1 MEIRQLTTEEFDN
14 FAKNYPY
21 KNFYQTAEYGTL
33 MDRHAFNDYYLGL
46 IDDAN
51 NLVAATLILVNRV
64 IIGYKWGYCPRGYLI
79 DYKNEELV
87 RKFTE
92 LLTAFLKKRN
102 FMFIKID
109 PQIIYKSHENTGE
122 INSLVDNEAIYN
134 TLINCGYQHGGF
146 NLNFENLKPRWNAV
160 VTCKSEDRIFSLYTK
175 EIRNKIRKADNR
187 GVEVIKGE
195 PENIKEF
202 YNLIGYKNEKRK
214 LNYYLD
220 MFEIFGK
227 SDMFDIFFARINTS
241 KYIER
246 SKNLYEREE
255 KINNELNEELQENID
270 SNNKS
275 NIIKRKMNSDILL
288 NNYKQ
293 SVIKSAELFKTN
305 PVGIVVAACAVV
317 KYNGEI
323 FFLIDGIDNNYKDY
337 CPNHYLKYILMD
349 MYHSEGYNRF
359 NLNGI
364 SGDFTKGSKYY
375 DLTRFKLGFGA
386 HVEEYLG
393 EFTLVIN
400 KSKTLQ
406 YNIINPIIEWLNTP
420 VL

>member
-1 MEIRQLTTEEFDN
+1 MEIRQLTAEEFDN

-64 IIGYKWGYCPRGYLI
+64 MIGYKWGYCPRGYLI
-79 DYKNEELV
+79 DYKNEQLV
-87 RKFTE
+87 RNFTE
-92 LLTAFLKKRN
+92 LLAAFLKKRN

-109 PQIIYKSHENTGE
+109 PQIIYKSHEKTGE
-122 INSLVDNEAIYN
+122 VNTLVDNEGIYN
-134 TLINCGYQHGGF
+134 TLLNCGYQHGGF

-160 VTCKSEDRIFSLYTK
+160 VTCKPEDKIFSLYSK
-175 EIRNKIRKADNR
+175 EIRNKVRKADNR

-195 PENIKEF
+195 PENIRDF
-202 YNLIGYKNEKRK
+202 YELISYKNEKRK

-241 KYIER
+241 KYIEK
-246 SKNLYEREE
+246 SKNLYEKEE
-255 KINNELNEELQENID
+255 IRNNELNMQLEENID
-270 SNNKS
+270 SNNK
-275 NIIKRKMNSDILL
+275 NTIIKRKMNSDSLL
-288 NNYKQ
+288 NSYKQ

-349 MYHSEGYNRF
+349 MYHSQGYNRF

-400 KSKTLQ
+400 KSKTNR
-406 YNIINPIIEWLNTP
+406 YNRINPIIEWLNTP

>member
-1 MEIRQLTTEEFDN
+1 
-14 FAKNYPY
+14 
-21 KNFYQTAEYGTL
+21 
-33 MDRHAFNDYYLGL
+33 
-46 IDDAN
+46 
-51 NLVAATLILVNRV
+51 
-64 IIGYKWGYCPRGYLI
+64 
-79 DYKNEELV
+79 
-87 RKFTE
+87 
-92 LLTAFLKKRN
+92 
-102 FMFIKID
+102 
-109 PQIIYKSHENTGE
+109 
-122 INSLVDNEAIYN
+122 
-134 TLINCGYQHGGF
+134 
-146 NLNFENLKPRWNAV
+146 
-160 VTCKSEDRIFSLYTK
+160 
-175 EIRNKIRKADNR
+175 
-187 GVEVIKGE
+187 
-195 PENIKEF
+195 
-202 YNLIGYKNEKRK
+202 
-214 LNYYLD
+214 

-255 KINNELNEELQENID
+255 RINNELNEELQENID
-270 SNNKS
+270 SNNKN
-275 NIIKRKMNSDILL
+275 NIIKRKMNSDTLL

-406 YNIINPIIEWLNTP
+406 YNRINPIIEWLNTP

>member
-1 MEIRQLTTEEFDN
+1 MEIRQLTAEEFDN

-64 IIGYKWGYCPRGYLI
+64 VIGYKWGYCPRGYLI

-87 RKFTE
+87 SSFTR
-92 LLTAFLKKRN
+92 LLTDFLKKRN

-160 VTCKSEDRIFSLYTK
+160 VTCKQEDIIFNLFTK

-187 GVEVIKGE
+187 GVEIIKGE
-195 PENIKEF
+195 PENIKDF
-202 YNLIGYKNEKRK
+202 YNLISYKNEKRK

-246 SKNLYEREE
+246 SKDLYEKEE
-255 KINNELNEELQENID
+255 ILNARLNEELQENID
-270 SNNKS
+270 SNNKN
-275 NIIKRKMNSDILL
+275 NIIKRKMNSDTLL

-293 SVIKSAELFKTN
+293 SVIKAAELFKSN
-305 PVGIVVAACAVV
+305 PIGIVVAACAVV

-337 CPNHYLKYILMD
+337 CPNHYLKYVLMD
-349 MYHSEGYNRF
+349 MYHSQGYNRF

-400 KSKTLQ
+400 KGKTKQ
-406 YNIINPIIEWLNTP
+406 YNRINPIIEWLNTP

>member
-64 IIGYKWGYCPRGYLI
+64 VMGYKWGYCPRGYLI
-79 DYKNEELV
+79 DYKNEDLV
-87 RKFTE
+87 RTFTQ
-92 LLTAFLKKRN
+92 LLTDFLKKRN

-122 INSLVDNEAIYN
+122 VNALVDNEIIYN
-134 TLINCGYQHGGF
+134 TLLNCGYQHNGF
-146 NLNFENLKPRWNAV
+146 NLNFENLKPRWSAV
-160 VTCKSEDRIFSLYTK
+160 LTCKPEDKIFNLFSK

-202 YNLIGYKNEKRK
+202 YNLISYKNEKRK

-241 KYIER
+241 KYIEK
-246 SKNLYEREE
+246 SKNLYEKEE
-255 KINNELNEELQENID
+255 IRNNELNEELEENLD
-270 SNNKS
+270 SNNKNS
-275 NIIKRKMNSDILL
+275 IIKRKMNSDTLL

-293 SVIKSAELFKTN
+293 SVIKSAELFKNN

-323 FFLIDGIDNNYKDY
+323 FFLIDGIDNNYRDY
-337 CPNHYLKYILMD
+337 CPNHYMKYILMD
-349 MYHSEGYNRF
+349 MYHNQGYNRF

-375 DLTRFKLGFGA
+375 DLTRFKLGFGC

-400 KSKTLQ
+400 KSKTNN
-406 YNIINPIIEWLNTP
+406 YNRINPIIEWLNTP